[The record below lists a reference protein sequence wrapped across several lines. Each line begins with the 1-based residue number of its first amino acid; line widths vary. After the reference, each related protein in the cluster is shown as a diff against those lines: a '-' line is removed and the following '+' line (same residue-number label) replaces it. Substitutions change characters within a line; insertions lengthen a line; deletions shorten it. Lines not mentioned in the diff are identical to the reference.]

1 MESKAAFKTDKN
13 EQKIKRSRHL
23 WFLLLIFIALVTSS
37 ILGFILGRQTGTMP
51 LGQVVDTIVLEPEVP
66 VFHLSG
72 QTLYTDGSPAAG
84 LRMQLHSEPI
94 ETQTDSAGNFLFPNV
109 EQGEHSISVLSATGD
124 VLAQREV
131 QILRQNQ
138 THQASVKL
146 TETDSYV
153 IELSVDVRVLEI
165 TIELDQGSLS
175 IDPNL
180 TFATAEG
187 QVSTPYGTA
196 NISQGTIVTPQGN
209 VYLTDG
215 HVIFPGG
222 TQEDPTKILL
232 PDDQVIIDHPLASD
246 VYDVTREGI
255 VTLPDG
261 TVIKPGGEII
271 TGEGAQ
277 EGPGETG
284 VIVSQQTVTPIGS
297 SGEEEKPKTEPTPE
311 IRDPLEPPSESTE
324 AVGKPEPEKPEEE
337 IKPTLPPYTDPGE
350 AKISASQKDGSFT
363 SWDQYRTLDLFY
375 NPTTGQNEKIAPG
388 SQGYYLFQLEN
399 DRQEKLIITLTFT
412 KEADS
417 PYLPL
422 VFTLQPYQKTGDS
435 VSGTLTQ
442 DQPLTLKS
450 EIEADSTLIYR
461 LDWQWPLDSGMDEA
475 DTQAGKQGG
484 TYKLNLT
491 LHLEGEHE

>member
-1 MESKAAFKTDKN
+1 MEAKAVFKTGKN
-13 EQKIKRSRHL
+13 EQKNKRGGHL

-37 ILGFILGRQTGTMP
+37 ILGFILGRQTGSMP
-51 LGQVVDTIVLEPEVP
+51 LGQIVDTIVLEPEVP

-84 LRMQLHSEPI
+84 LRMQLHSEPM
-94 ETQTDSAGNFLFPNV
+94 ETQTDSTGNFLFPKV
-109 EQGEHSISVLSATGD
+109 EQGEHIMSVLSASGD

-138 THQASVKL
+138 TSQASVKL
-146 TETDSYV
+146 TETGSYV

-165 TIELDQGSLS
+165 TIELDQDRFF

-180 TFATAEG
+180 TFSTFEG

-209 VYLTDG
+209 IYLTDG

-232 PDDQVIIDHPLASD
+232 PDDQVIMDHPLASD
-246 VYDVTREGI
+246 VYDVTREGV

-261 TVIKPGGEII
+261 TVIRPGGQII
-271 TGEGAQ
+271 TNEGTQ
-277 EGPGETG
+277 ERPGETG

-297 SGEEEKPKTEPTPE
+297 SREEETQKPEPTPE
-311 IRDPLEPPSESTE
+311 VGDLSEPSEE
-324 AVGKPEPEKPEEE
+324 IGGQEPEKPEEE
-337 IKPTLPPYTDPGE
+337 IKPTLPPYIDPGE
-350 AKISASQKDGSFT
+350 TKISASQKDGSFT
-363 SWDQYRTLDLFY
+363 SWDQHRTLDLFY
-375 NPTTGQNEKIAPG
+375 NQTTGRNEKIAPG

-399 DRQEKLIITLTFT
+399 KRQEKLIITLTFT
-412 KEADS
+412 KEAGS

-422 VFTLQPYQKTGDS
+422 VFTLQPYQKTGNP

-450 EIEADSTLIYR
+450 EMEAKSTMIYR
-461 LDWQWPLDSGMDEA
+461 LDWQWPWDSGMDEA
-475 DTQAGKQGG
+475 DTLAGKQGG
-484 TYKLNLT
+484 TYKLNLA
-491 LHLEGEHE
+491 LHLEGVHE